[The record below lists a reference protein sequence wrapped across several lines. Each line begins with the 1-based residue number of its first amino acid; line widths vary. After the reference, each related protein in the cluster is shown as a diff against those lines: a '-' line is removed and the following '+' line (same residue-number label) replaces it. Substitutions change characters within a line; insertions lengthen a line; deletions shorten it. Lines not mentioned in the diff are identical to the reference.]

1 MPNHKLVD
9 LEVERWMVDRPM
21 SMLVQINGKRVWLA
35 KSQCEFYEDE
45 GIVTMPEWMAIE
57 KELV

>member
-1 MPNHKLVD
+1 MTNKLVD